1 MGREGEARTCPPAQF
16 SLSAFPITRESLL
29 ISKDTALKRNSS
41 SLSLSFSLDERR
53 GKSRYKEEKK
63 KTWKRKEGRSVEEKK
78 SVISNRE
85 KVLLQQTTTPLL
97 SFFPSSSLSL
107 VILLLVRVPIV
118 YPATPPF
125 RPFINRGIAHPRK
138 YGVRKSFKL
147 PHGTSF
153 AFLFKPR

>member
-1 MGREGEARTCPPAQF
+1 MGGEQGPVPSSAIFPFC
-16 SLSAFPITRESLL
+16 LSNYAAEFINFQRYRSQTKFL
-29 ISKDTALKRNSS
+29 
-41 SLSLSFSLDERR
+41 LSFSLSLNE
-53 GKSRYKEEKK
+53 KEKK
-63 KTWKRKEGRSVEEKK
+63 ERKVWKRK

-85 KVLLQQTTTPLL
+85 KVLPQQTTSPPLSL
-97 SFFPSSSLSL
+97 FFPIPSSLSPSL

-118 YPATPPF
+118 YPRPPATPF

-147 PHGTSF
+147 PHGRSF

>member
-1 MGREGEARTCPPAQF
+1 MEGWGESKDQCPPAQF
-16 SLSAFPITRESLL
+16 SLSAFPITRQSLL
-29 ISKDTALKRNSS
+29 ISKDTALKRNSF
-41 SLSLSFSLDERR
+41 SLSLSLSLDE
-53 GKSRYKEEKK
+53 KEKK
-63 KTWKRKEGRSVEEKK
+63 ERKVWKRK

-85 KVLLQQTTTPLL
+85 KVLPQQTISPPLSL
-97 SFFPSSSLSL
+97 SHPIPSSLSPSL

-118 YPATPPF
+118 YPRPPATPF

-147 PHGTSF
+147 PHGRSF